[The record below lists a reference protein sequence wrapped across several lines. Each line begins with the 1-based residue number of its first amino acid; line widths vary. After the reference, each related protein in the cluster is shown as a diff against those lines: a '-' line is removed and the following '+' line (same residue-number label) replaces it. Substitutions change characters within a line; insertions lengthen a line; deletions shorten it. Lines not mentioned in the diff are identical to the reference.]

1 MDCSRENLSV
11 RGLRV
16 LIKDVLDEHKIK
28 GQHLI
33 RQKVPAS
40 YVVINY
46 LISVGENAPCTIWRQ
61 CEL

>member
-1 MDCSRENLSV
+1 MAKYCVAGAVFVDCSRENLSV

-40 YVVINY
+40 YVVHN
-46 LISVGENAPCTIWRQ
+46 
-61 CEL
+61 